1 MRRRAFIAALG
12 GATAW
17 PLVAR
22 GQQKTMPVIGIL
34 ATASAQANSARLRA
48 FRDELAAAGYVEGE
62 NINIEYRW
70 AEEQSGR
77 LPELAAE
84 LVARKVAVLV
94 AAGGTPSA
102 LAAKAATTNIPI
114 VFGVAPD
121 PVDLGLVATLR
132 RPGGNVTGV
141 TSLNMEVA
149 PKRLELLRELMPS
162 ATTMGLLVNPTF
174 PALAQP
180 TERVSQVAAHAA
192 GLQLHVLHASSAADF
207 DAVFGTLTKVRADAL
222 VIAPDI
228 MFTAHSEQLAALTV
242 RHAVPAIYEFRRF
255 VAAGGLMS
263 YGSSETEYYRLVG
276 TYTGRIL
283 KVTNL
288 PICRSYDL
296 TKGRADDQS

>member
-162 ATTMGLLVNPTF
+162 ATTMGLLVTRRSLRLPSLPNVCRKWP
-174 PALAQP
+174 PMPLACNSMYCM
-180 TERVSQVAAHAA
+180 RAA
-192 GLQLHVLHASSAADF
+192 
-207 DAVFGTLTKVRADAL
+207 RP
-222 VIAPDI
+222 I
-228 MFTAHSEQLAALTV
+228 
-242 RHAVPAIYEFRRF
+242 
-255 VAAGGLMS
+255 LM
-263 YGSSETEYYRLVG
+263 
-276 TYTGRIL
+276 
-283 KVTNL
+283 
-288 PICRSYDL
+288 RSL
-296 TKGRADDQS
+296 EP